1 MPPTVFIFA
10 VLAGLLLCFNARWRR
25 CGLALGLFSAVCLYA
40 FSTPLVATLLLR
52 QLENQVPPTT
62 RDPANA
68 QAIVVLSGTIHH
80 GDGAGVPDEV
90 GSLTLERLQRGAA
103 AARQYRLPIMVSG
116 GPIGDSHATLAD
128 LMAQS
133 LQGDFGVAVKWREEE
148 SQTTF
153 ENARFVAAMLKPE
166 NIHTVI
172 LVTQPWHMPR
182 AIWAFQHEGL
192 DPIPLPTARTFLRMP
207 IDAAMVLPQSASLA
221 DSFYAL
227 HEMIGLVY
235 YKWRFG

>member
-10 VLAGLLLCFNARWRR
+10 VLVGLLLCFSARWRR
-25 CGLALGLFSAVCLYA
+25 WGLALGLVSALSLYA

-52 QLENQVPPTT
+52 QLENQVPPTA
-62 RDPANA
+62 RDPATA

-80 GDGAGVPDEV
+80 GDGKDVPDEV

-103 AARQYRLPIMVSG
+103 AARKYGLPIIVSG
-116 GPIGDSHATLAD
+116 GAIGDSPATLAD

-133 LQGDFGVAVKWREEE
+133 LQGDFGVPVKWREEE

-153 ENARFVAAMLKPE
+153 ENAHFVAAIFKAE

-192 DPIPLPTARTFLRMP
+192 DPIPLPTARTYLRTP